1 MDRRVMA
8 WLTAIAGTV
17 FVIFLIIFWKTLFGP
32 GTWGAGGNMV
42 AWVLCGGL
50 SFLWLN
56 VIMKERH
63 VQQMAQAR
71 RHHDEKMK
79 QAEAHHQ
86 EQLTLAREHHEDMK
100 RHVSAAAGQDAG
112 E

>member
-1 MDRRVMA
+1 MNRREMA
-8 WLTAIAGTV
+8 WVTAIAGTA
-17 FVIFLIIFWKTLFGP
+17 FVIILIIFWKTLFGP

-63 VQQMAQAR
+63 VQQLAQAK
-71 RHHDEKMK
+71 RHHDEKMEQSRAHHREQTA
-79 QAEAHHQ
+79 QAERHHQ
-86 EQLTLAREHHEDMK
+86 AMK
-100 RHVSAAAGQDAG
+100 AHVTSVAAGEIG